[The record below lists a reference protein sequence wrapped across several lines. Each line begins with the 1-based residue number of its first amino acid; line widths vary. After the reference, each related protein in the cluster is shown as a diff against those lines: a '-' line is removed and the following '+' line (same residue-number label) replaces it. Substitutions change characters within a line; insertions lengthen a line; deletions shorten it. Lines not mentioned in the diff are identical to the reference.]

1 MQDLHRVLG
10 ALLKTAERATR
21 LLASGSGAAR
31 GKTPAWLRDSTD
43 FVVTGLSRG
52 STVIEIDAPRLDEVA
67 EDAFAQTD
75 FWIDAP
81 EPGDSALDLAA
92 EAILEAENVESTGE
106 RFDASVLES
115 ILEFKKAVRG
125 SGASFELKRP
135 GKNRKTVSLSADAY
149 KLIDTRKA
157 DPMKLWGT
165 WPGDE
170 SIDEL
175 LEALNA

>member
-1 MQDLHRVLG
+1 
-10 ALLKTAERATR
+10 
-21 LLASGSGAAR
+21 
-31 GKTPAWLRDSTD
+31 
-43 FVVTGLSRG
+43 
-52 STVIEIDAPRLDEVA
+52 
-67 EDAFAQTD
+67 
-75 FWIDAP
+75 
-81 EPGDSALDLAA
+81 
-92 EAILEAENVESTGE
+92 
-106 RFDASVLES
+106 LES

-149 KLIDTRKA
+149 KVIDTRKA